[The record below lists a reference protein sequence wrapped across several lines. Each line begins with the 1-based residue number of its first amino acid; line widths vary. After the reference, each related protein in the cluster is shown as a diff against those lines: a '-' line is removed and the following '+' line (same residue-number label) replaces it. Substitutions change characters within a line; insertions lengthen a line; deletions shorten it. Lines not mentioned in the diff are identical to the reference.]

1 MIRKRTKPRRGRVID
16 KAYLAW
22 IAAQGCCIS
31 GRPATVHHV
40 RQFGSPRDDTRTIP
54 LAPEFHLIQCGRYS
68 IEALGKKNFEAHH
81 DVDIEALVLHY
92 RSMFLAQNPEA

>member
-1 MIRKRTKPRRGRVID
+1 MIRKRTKPRRGRIICREQ
-16 KAYLAW
+16 LAF
-22 IAAQGCCIS
+22 IAAQPCCIS

-68 IEALGKKNFEAHH
+68 IESMGKRNFEAHH
-81 DVDIEALVLHY
+81 GVDIEELVSQYRALY
-92 RSMFLAQNPEA
+92 LASVAQ